1 MESYYTA
8 EESATFVLLSEL
20 GNQRVH
26 TPDDSLAVCQQECD
40 KYWFFLLLAKDYL
53 TSCVPQ
59 VTMYIA
65 FLEHV
70 IPVSAGIAEYV
81 LAKARSG
88 HDSPQTGDSIV
99 LTCPS

>member
-1 MESYYTA
+1 VRELKLKRRHSNG
-8 EESATFVLLSEL
+8 ELLRRR
-20 GNQRVH
+20 RV
-26 TPDDSLAVCQQECD
+26 TPNHALAVCQQECD
-40 KYWFFLLLAKDYL
+40 RYRFLLLAKNYL

-59 VTMYIA
+59 VAMYIT

-81 LAKARSG
+81 LDKARAG